1 MKTLSKL
8 IAASLLIVSVSASAF
23 TTSETIETPVAAT
36 KAAAYE
42 QGVSKLSS
50 LQSSTPGQLNYRLG
64 TYYGDIEENTLRLND
79 GGYVTVQ
86 ERAMADGTIGYVGVV
101 NVNVSYERH
110 DSDN

>member
-50 LQSSTPGQLNYRLG
+50 LQGSTPGQLNYRLG
-64 TYYGDIEENTLRLND
+64 TYYGDIKEDTLRIND
-79 GGYVTVQ
+79 GGFVTVQ
-86 ERAMADGTIGYVGVV
+86 ERAMTDGSIGYVGIV
-101 NVNVSYERH
+101 NVDVSFERNEN
-110 DSDN
+110 DR